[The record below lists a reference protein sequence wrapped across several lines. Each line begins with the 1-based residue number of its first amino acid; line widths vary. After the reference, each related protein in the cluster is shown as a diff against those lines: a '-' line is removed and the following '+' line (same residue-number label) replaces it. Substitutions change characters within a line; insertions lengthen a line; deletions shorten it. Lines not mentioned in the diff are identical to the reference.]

1 VSVTVRPLTS
11 ADVEGCLRVIASL
24 PRFFG
29 TADAA
34 AHSVE
39 DLRSNGGLVAVA
51 PSGDVIGFVTWRRH
65 VEGAAEISWM
75 AVHSALRGRG
85 VGTAMIRR
93 LESLLI
99 ARQYRTLSLLTSAS
113 SHTYAPTRA
122 FWEAR
127 GFTPILT
134 LDNLWE
140 TDVALVYTKSLGGS
154 SSARRITGKA
164 TVPRSSGLHGTG
176 SR

>member
-1 VSVTVRPLTS
+1 MSVTVRTLTP

-29 TADAA
+29 TADAV
-34 AHSVE
+34 HSVE
-39 DLRSNGGLVAVA
+39 ELRADGGLVAVA
-51 PSGDVIGFVTWRRH
+51 PGGDVIGFVTWRRH

-85 VGTAMIRR
+85 VGTALLRR
-93 LESLLI
+93 LESLLVGH
-99 ARQYRTLSLLTSAS
+99 RYRSLSLLTSAS
-113 SHTYAPTRA
+113 SHTYQPTRA

-127 GFTPILT
+127 GFTPILA

-140 TDVALVYTKSLGGS
+140 TDVAMVYTKPLPGRAGTHSRSGRETPGNVGHAGGRGGS
-154 SSARRITGKA
+154 R
-164 TVPRSSGLHGTG
+164 
-176 SR
+176 